1 MFSSAFHKRL
11 PLQCVCYSFLLS
23 GFLRLI
29 VLRYIYYMV
38 LIRLQKYHFRPDKD
52 KVLPS
57 PQIH

>member
-1 MFSSAFHKRL
+1 MCL
-11 PLQCVCYSFLLS
+11 LWFLLA

-29 VLRYIYYMV
+29 VLRHISHMV